1 MNCTT
6 CDAPLEPGVL
16 FCANCGARVVQP
28 SSAATPTI
36 ALPEANAPAPPAVQP
51 PYEAPTYGG
60 QYSPA
65 APQPYMPPQPGYA
78 PFSPPN
84 STAAIV
90 SLVFGILSWVV
101 LPFIAGIVAIVAGHM
116 ARNEIRNSGGQI
128 SGSGM
133 ATAGLILGYINV
145 GLAALA
151 CVGFALLAIIGAAA
165 GPR

>member
-36 ALPEANAPAPPAVQP
+36 ALPEVIAPAPPMAQP
-51 PYEAPTYGG
+51 PYQAPTYGG
-60 QYSPA
+60 QYSA
-65 APQPYMPPQPGYA
+65 GTPQSYMPQQPGYA
-78 PFSPPN
+78 PLSPPN

-101 LPFIAGIVAIVAGHM
+101 LPFIGGIVAIVAGHM

-128 SGSGM
+128 GGSGM
-133 ATAGLILGYINV
+133 ATAGLILGYLSV
-145 GLAALA
+145 GLAVLA
-151 CVGFALLAIIGAAA
+151 CVGFVLLAMIGAVA
-165 GPR
+165 GSN